1 MLLFFNLGNGDYD
14 DGGDIQC
21 ARLCVCENKNVKGR
35 RCWCYY
41 DDDDVDDIFI
51 SMFKCFE

>member
-1 MLLFFNLGNGDYD
+1 MMLFFNLGNGDYD

-41 DDDDVDDIFI
+41 YYDDDDIFI